1 MRGRRAHLRSSP
13 PRRAGA
19 ARWAGWLAAV
29 LAAGLAGACGN
40 AGGAASATP
49 IKIGFVLPLS
59 GTVAANGQDER
70 DGWNLGLK
78 DAGSVID
85 GHRIQTMFAD
95 GAADPTTALTVTH
108 QLVENRGAQLLVGP
122 IAANVG
128 LALRGYIASRGIPT
142 VYMSACSDE
151 LATSEKTPNLILT
164 GWTCDQPSL
173 PFGTYVYQKLGYH
186 HITTIGLDFAFGWQV
201 VGGFLKTFEAA
212 GGKVDKQ
219 LWNPIT
225 TADFSPYVAQIPQ
238 DTQAV
243 FALESGST
251 AVKFL
256 QAYQQFGLKSKIP
269 LIGGGTLTDYSSLR
283 SDSPDAV
290 LGVITPLMYADGL
303 DTPENKRFV
312 DEYHAAT
319 GKYPSYYAES
329 AYAGAKLVVT
339 ALRKLHG
346 DVSDPRKVLQ
356 ALRSTQIV
364 APRGPVKLSSE
375 TNSPIQNVYVRKV
388 ELVDGVLRNVP
399 IDTFRNVPPWGTLPR
414 AEWEQQAAHY
424 TRSGG

>member
-201 VGGFLKTFEAA
+201 VGGFLKTFE
-212 GGKVDKQ
+212 
-219 LWNPIT
+219 
-225 TADFSPYVAQIPQ
+225 
-238 DTQAV
+238 
-243 FALESGST
+243 
-251 AVKFL
+251 
-256 QAYQQFGLKSKIP
+256 
-269 LIGGGTLTDYSSLR
+269 
-283 SDSPDAV
+283 
-290 LGVITPLMYADGL
+290 
-303 DTPENKRFV
+303 
-312 DEYHAAT
+312 
-319 GKYPSYYAES
+319 
-329 AYAGAKLVVT
+329 
-339 ALRKLHG
+339 
-346 DVSDPRKVLQ
+346 
-356 ALRSTQIV
+356 
-364 APRGPVKLSSE
+364 
-375 TNSPIQNVYVRKV
+375 
-388 ELVDGVLRNVP
+388 
-399 IDTFRNVPPWGTLPR
+399 
-414 AEWEQQAAHY
+414 
-424 TRSGG
+424 